1 MSPLMDKKIDLYQGL
16 TEKFLYN
23 SDINSIFILLSLYD
37 LEENMSNIYPKYL
50 GMKKIRSQIIKI
62 LKNKNIKNMA
72 KIANYMSYII
82 HEDVNR
88 IELCFYIEGYKK
100 GFNDVKWVNILEKKA
115 LDTRTMDELYQSKYL
130 FHVSKNYNIKQI
142 KKQIKREI
150 DYREIGQSSLM
161 EMMDLFV
168 KKVIKKK
175 LYDLNNHTNEQLKLC
190 LESYDI
196 VEEKF
201 ELDKECLDLIYRH
214 LYSMIIKNLKNIYKE
229 AYWFGINDRVL
240 KRYL

>member
-1 MSPLMDKKIDLYQGL
+1 MLPLIDEKIDLYQGL

-50 GMKKIRSQIIKI
+50 GMKKIRTQIMRF
-62 LKNKNIKNMA
+62 LKNKNIENVKN
-72 KIANYMSYII
+72 IANYISFII

-100 GFNDVKWVNILEKKA
+100 GYNDIKWVNVLEKKA
-115 LDTRTMDELYQSKYL
+115 LNTRTMDELYSSKYL
-130 FHVSKNYNIKQI
+130 FHVSQNYNIKQI

-150 DYREIGQSSLM
+150 DYNAKKDSKLV
-161 EMMDLFV
+161 EMMHIFV
-168 KKVIKKK
+168 NKVIKKK
-175 LYDLNNHTNEQLKLC
+175 LYNLNNHVNEQLKLC

-196 VEEKF
+196 VEEKYN
-201 ELDKECLDLIYRH
+201 LKEEDINIIYKN
-214 LYSMIIKNLKNIYKE
+214 LYSMIMKNLKNIYKE
-229 AYWFGINDRVL
+229 AYWFGVNDRVL
-240 KRYL
+240 KRYI

>member
-1 MSPLMDKKIDLYQGL
+1 MSPLTDKKIDLYQGL

-50 GMKKIRSQIIKI
+50 GMKKIRTQIIRF
-62 LKNKNIKNMA
+62 LKNKNIKNVN
-72 KIANYMSYII
+72 KIANYISYII

-100 GFNDVKWVNILEKKA
+100 GFNDIKWVNVLEKKA
-115 LDTRTMDELYQSKYL
+115 LNTRTMDELYSSKYL
-130 FHVSKNYNIKQI
+130 FHVTKNYNIKQI
-142 KKQIKREI
+142 KNQIKQELA
-150 DYREIGQSSLM
+150 YKQASESKLV
-161 EMMDLFV
+161 EMMDLFAD
-168 KKVIKKK
+168 KVIKKK
-175 LYDLNNHTNEQLKLC
+175 LFNLNNHANEQLKLC

-201 ELDKECLDLIYRH
+201 ELEKEYLEIIYKN
-214 LYSMIIKNLKNIYKE
+214 LYNMIIKNLKNIFKE

-240 KRYL
+240 KRYI